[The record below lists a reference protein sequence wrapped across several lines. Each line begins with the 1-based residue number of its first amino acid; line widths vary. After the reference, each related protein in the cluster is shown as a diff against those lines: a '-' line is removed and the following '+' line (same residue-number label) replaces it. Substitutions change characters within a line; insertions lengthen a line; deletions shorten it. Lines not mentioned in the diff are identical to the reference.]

1 MGWRGRK
8 DRRQPEGLAH
18 KCCSKPDG
26 TGEPQCT
33 SLTVSRGS
41 LRPNI
46 NIIGVMKFSLS
57 YLLIQSTH
65 ALLLTNYR
73 PMHISM
79 LAAHFHNTFLVH
91 NVMLVC
97 CTGNFSINTIENEL
111 VSIHNFRSNFPSI
124 YNLLLFINW
133 EPFTLLLN

>member
-1 MGWRGRK
+1 MLGWRGRK
-8 DRRQPEGLAH
+8 ERRQPEGY
-18 KCCSKPDG
+18 SKPDG

-33 SLTVSRGS
+33 SLTVSR
-41 LRPNI
+41 LRANI

-79 LAAHFHNTFLVH
+79 LAVHFHNTFLVH

-133 EPFTLLLN
+133 KPFPLLLN